1 MWSWPQ
7 TWDTCAQRTLLHMHW
22 LFIWRDNEPIKEC
35 RCRLHCAKVG
45 VSCARSNA
53 CIYLNHPRTHR
64 EMRETTWVEQN
75 HIRMKSEDYKPTYE
89 THVLSGFLHGSD
101 TNSYSINVCY
111 IVSTGGCVCVC
122 ACVYKTILLNEKF
135 VIFPASFFHVI
146 FVVRIVEFDESSWFL
161 FIDDNGGGDGNG
173 NNKHTLFSTFFK

>member
-1 MWSWPQ
+1 
-7 TWDTCAQRTLLHMHW
+7 MHW

-53 CIYLNHPRTHR
+53 CIYLNHTRTHR

-122 ACVYKTILLNEKF
+122 VQNDSSQWKICYFSRFFFPCYFCCSYCWIRRKLMVLIHWRQRRRRRQRQQQTYFIQH
-135 VIFPASFFHVI
+135 IF
-146 FVVRIVEFDESSWFL
+146 
-161 FIDDNGGGDGNG
+161 
-173 NNKHTLFSTFFK
+173 